1 MVSSPANSGYL
12 TIKLAKL
19 IMLESYVSQTI
30 GYVNKPHFATN
41 LILTFKVGGGQFI
54 EDAVGNLI
62 ESSTNVVVTAT
73 VSNDSQ
79 PSVIPEVAE
88 IGQQVMRLKGRLTSE
103 LPPEISYESVATGV
117 LTDAQGMETVGI
129 WRFKP
134 VVQNRIT
141 NYLISRNKYIKGT
154 LTVASK
160 V

>member
-1 MVSSPANSGYL
+1 M
-12 TIKLAKL
+12 
-19 IMLESYVSQTI
+19 
-30 GYVNKPHFATN
+30 
-41 LILTFKVGGGQFI
+41 GGGQFI

-88 IGQQVMRLKGRLTSE
+88 IGQQIMRLKGRLTSE

-141 NYLISRNKYIKGT
+141 NYLIARNKYIKGT